1 MNFKASREYLGDATY
16 SQREFTRQFIHKL
29 TFRADDVVLDVGCG
43 TGEDTIEMAKHVSN
57 VTGMNCISFPP
68 YHC

>member
-43 TGEDTIEMAKHVSN
+43 TGEDTIEIAKHVSN
-57 VTGMNCISFPP
+57 VIGKKRTNFC
-68 YHC
+68 